1 MAKYDISVKLIG
13 QYGNAFYI
21 SGKFYILGKVVKALK
36 EADAHW
42 QDIEEYQ
49 KKATSGDYDNLLRV
63 TMEYVNV
70 E

>member
-1 MAKYDISVKLIG
+1 MAKYDIDVKLIG
-13 QYGNAFYI
+13 QDGNAFYI
-21 SGKFYILGKVVKALK
+21 LGKTVKALY

-49 KKATSGDYDNLLRV
+49 KKAMEGDYDNLLRV

>member
-13 QYGNAFYI
+13 QDGNAFYVLA
-21 SGKFYILGKVVKALK
+21 KTVRALK

-49 KKATSGDYDNLLRV
+49 EKAMEGDYDNLLRV